1 MNRSKFR
8 IVLCAGILTVSWAA
22 ASPALAETKQKVPAP
37 APTDQTT
44 TTETEAIPPV
54 EPGKVKE
61 LAEQAGV
68 APAQV
73 TSMRTSGLGWGEI
86 KIAISLAQK
95 ISTAQTTALPI
106 TPILDGLLAQRQ
118 AGMGWGEIAQA
129 NGFKLGEV
137 VGKGQAKKDATVV
150 PVEPV
155 LTTPETSTGAKPDRG
170 SKLDK
175 PEKMEKPAK
184 LDKPERPEK
193 PEKPEKLDKPERPE
207 KVEKPEK
214 PERPEKPEKPEKPQR
229 TAK

>member
-1 MNRSKFR
+1 MNKSKSW
-8 IVLCAGILTVSWAA
+8 IVLCAGILTVSWVA
-22 ASPALAETKQKVPAP
+22 ASPALAETKPKVPAP
-37 APTDQTT
+37 ATTGQTT
-44 TTETEAIPPV
+44 TAETEAIPPA

-73 TSMRTSGLGWGEI
+73 TAMRTSGLGWGEI
-86 KIAISLAQK
+86 KIVISLAQK
-95 ISTAQTTALPI
+95 ISTAETTALPI
-106 TPILDGLLAQRQ
+106 TPILDSLLAQRL

-137 VGKGQAKKDATVV
+137 MGKGQAKKDAVVV
-150 PVEPV
+150 PTGPV
-155 LTTPETSTGAKPDRG
+155 LTTPETLSGAKPERG

-175 PEKMEKPAK
+175 PEKLDKPAK
-184 LDKPERPEK
+184 LDKPERLEK

-207 KVEKPEK
+207 KLERL
-214 PERPEKPEKPEKPQR
+214 ERPEKPQRPEKPEKPQR